1 MDLIGRTLELRMKM
15 SCSSLKQEYL
25 YDGRCIRYG
34 YIRSQL
40 TPPSVLYTCRAGI
53 AETYA
58 LLVSGLC
65 FSSRASSV
73 PYDMLWRPA
82 RYSCL
87 LAEIAM
93 PSKDDDAKVYW
104 QPHNRRR
111 NRTTLNDVP
120 AYHLPVASSAAQFS
134 QSTLLNT
141 CSGPCHHP
149 LVARLLLTMESD
161 KVNR

>member
-1 MDLIGRTLELRMKM
+1 MYQVRIYSVTTHTA
-15 SCSSLKQEYL
+15 
-25 YDGRCIRYG
+25 IRP
-34 YIRSQL
+34 L
-40 TPPSVLYTCRAGI
+40 HLPVVLAGI

-58 LLVSGLC
+58 LLLSGLC

-73 PYDMLWRPA
+73 PYDMLWQTA

-87 LAEIAM
+87 LAEMAM

-120 AYHLPVASSAAQFS
+120 AYDLPVASSAAQFS

-141 CSGPCHHP
+141 CSRPDDHAIIHLQPGC
-149 LVARLLLTMESD
+149 S
-161 KVNR
+161 